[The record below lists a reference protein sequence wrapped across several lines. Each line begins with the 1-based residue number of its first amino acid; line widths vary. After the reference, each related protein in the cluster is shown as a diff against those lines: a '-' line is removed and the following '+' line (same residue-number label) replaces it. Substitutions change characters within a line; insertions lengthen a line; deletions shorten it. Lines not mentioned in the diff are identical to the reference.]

1 MPPKGRVGLET
12 GDLNAVHS
20 ASGGVTGDLLR
31 CCTKLRKQSFGVDC
45 GAVGLRVGGL
55 EEAAFEE
62 SRTLAGLENAHHNQT
77 FETSN
82 FEGLA

>member
-1 MPPKGRVGLET
+1 MLLVQVRCSLKHA
-12 GDLNAVHS
+12 DLVLLS
-20 ASGGVTGDLLR
+20 VTYIYIYAFI
-31 CCTKLRKQSFGVDC
+31 CE
-45 GAVGLRVGGL
+45 AGL

>member
-1 MPPKGRVGLET
+1 MLLVQVPCSLKHA
-12 GDLNAVHS
+12 DLVLLS
-20 ASGGVTGDLLR
+20 VTYIYAFI
-31 CCTKLRKQSFGVDC
+31 CE
-45 GAVGLRVGGL
+45 AGL